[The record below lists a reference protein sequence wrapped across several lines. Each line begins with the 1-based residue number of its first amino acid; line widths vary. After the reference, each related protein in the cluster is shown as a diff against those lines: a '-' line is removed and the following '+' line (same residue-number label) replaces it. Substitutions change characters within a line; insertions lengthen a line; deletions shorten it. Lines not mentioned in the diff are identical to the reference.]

1 MPIQP
6 DRYDTFAYPAFSYPN
21 THPDHLATMAILHG
35 LTPAPVERCRVLEV
49 ACGEGAN
56 LIPIAYAIPGSEFVG
71 FDLAHLPVERAQE
84 RIRDLGL
91 SNIRIF
97 QGDLLELGADLGRF
111 HYIVAH
117 GLYSWVPEHV
127 SDRLISLCSQLLADD
142 GIAFI
147 SYNALPGS
155 YLRLVHRDMLMFR
168 AQHFDDPEEGVK
180 AGINFLRF
188 ISETRKEGDP
198 YRSYLEDQLKR
209 MESHPHATTYHDELS
224 PAYRPVYFS
233 DFVNHARRHGLEY
246 VCDSEIPPA
255 PDPSYRA
262 DILPTVEEVSG
273 GDFIKKEQIFDFSR
287 MRPYRETLLCK
298 AGRAVRREYF
308 PESFSTLLLA
318 SEATSRPGEKP
329 GAMIFEL
336 AAGAKMETNHPA
348 VVWLLQQLGQAWPSA
363 MSVRELL
370 PSLEKHGVQLDAAGA
385 LLLMRL
391 IISKMV
397 EPRAWNAP
405 VATAVS
411 ERPRAS
417 AYTRLAARLRIPAAT
432 LLHITLEL
440 DDAKV
445 RSLIQKLDGTR
456 TRSELLQAMQVEFP
470 DASAKEIEEGL
481 DPSLRIIHLAGAL
494 EA

>member
-1 MPIQP
+1 MPNQP
-6 DRYDTFAYPAFSYPN
+6 DRYDAFAYPGYSYPN

-56 LIPIAYAIPGSEFVG
+56 LIPMACAIPGSEFVG
-71 FDLAHLPVERAQE
+71 FDLAHQPVERAQE

-91 SNIRIF
+91 RNIRIF
-97 QGDLLELGADLGRF
+97 QGDLLEMGADLGRF
-111 HYIVAH
+111 DYIIAH
-117 GLYSWVPEHV
+117 GLYSWVPERV
-127 SDRLISLCSQLLADD
+127 SDRLISFCSELLADH
-142 GIAFI
+142 GIVFI

-168 AQHFDDPEEGVK
+168 ARHFEDPEQGVA
-180 AGINFLRF
+180 AGIDFLRF
-188 ISETRKEGDP
+188 IAQTRKEGDP
-198 YRSYLEDQLKR
+198 YRSYLEDQLQR
-209 MESHPHATTYHDELS
+209 MESHSRATTYHDELS
-224 PAYRPVYFS
+224 PEYHPAYFS

-246 VCDSEIPPA
+246 MCDSEIPPA
-255 PDPSYRA
+255 PDPSYRQ
-262 DILPTVEEVSG
+262 DIQQTVEEASG

-298 AGRAVRREYF
+298 AGRPVRREYF
-308 PESFSTLLLA
+308 PESFSSLLLA
-318 SEATSRPGEKP
+318 SEVTSRPGEKP
-329 GAMIFEL
+329 GATIFEL

-348 VVWLLQQLGQAWPSA
+348 VVWLLQQLGQAWPRA
-363 MSVRELL
+363 LSVRELL
-370 PSLEKHGVQLDAAGA
+370 PSLAERGVHLDAAGA

-405 VATAVS
+405 LAPAIS

-440 DDAKV
+440 DDPKV
-445 RSLIQKLDGTR
+445 RSLVLKLDGTR
-456 TRSELLQAMQVEFP
+456 SRSELLQALQAEFP
-470 DASAKEIEEGL
+470 DASAEEIEEGL
-481 DPSLRIIHLAGAL
+481 DPSLRIIHQAGAL

>member
-1 MPIQP
+1 MPNQP
-6 DRYDTFAYPAFSYPN
+6 DRYNAYAYPAFSYPN

-56 LIPIAYAIPGSEFVG
+56 LIPMAYAIPGSEFVG
-71 FDLAHLPVERAQE
+71 FDLAHLPVERGQA
-84 RIRDLGL
+84 RIRELGL
-91 SNIRIF
+91 GNIRIF
-97 QGDLLELGADLGRF
+97 QGDLLKIGADLGRF
-111 HYIVAH
+111 DYIIAH

-127 SDRLISLCSQLLADD
+127 RDRLISFCSEVLAPD
-142 GIAFI
+142 GIAFV

-168 AQHFDDPEEGVK
+168 ARHFDDPEQGVL
-180 AGINFLRF
+180 AGIDFLRF
-188 ISETRKEGDP
+188 ISQTRKEGDP
-198 YRSYLEDQLKR
+198 YRAYLEDQLER

-224 PAYRPVYFS
+224 PEYHPAYFT
-233 DFVNHARRHGLEY
+233 DFVAHAHRHGLEY
-246 VCDSEIPPA
+246 VCDSEIPPT
-255 PDPSYRA
+255 PDPSYRP
-262 DILPTVEEVSG
+262 DIQQTVEEASG

-298 AGRAVRREYF
+298 AGRPVRREYF
-308 PESFSTLLLA
+308 PESFSSLLLA

-329 GAMIFEL
+329 GAQIFEL

-348 VVWLLQQLGQAWPSA
+348 VVWLLQRLGQAWPRA
-363 MSVRELL
+363 LSVRELL
-370 PSLEKHGVQLDAAGA
+370 PSLEERGVRLDTAGA

-405 VATAVS
+405 LAPAVS

-417 AYTRLAARLRIPAAT
+417 AYTRLAARQGIPAAT

-440 DDAKV
+440 DDPKV
-445 RSLIQKLDGTR
+445 RSLVTKLDGTR
-456 TRSELLQAMQVEFP
+456 TRSELLHALQAEFP
-470 DASAKEIEEGL
+470 DATPAAIEEGL